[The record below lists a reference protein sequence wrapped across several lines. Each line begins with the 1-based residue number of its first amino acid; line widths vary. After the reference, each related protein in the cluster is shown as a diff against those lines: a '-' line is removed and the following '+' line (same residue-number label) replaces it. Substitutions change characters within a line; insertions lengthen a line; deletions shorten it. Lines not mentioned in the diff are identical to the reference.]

1 MSTVLEA
8 PPVGSIISDSPHLTA
23 DELLER
29 PDGEL
34 YELVDGE
41 LVEKDMGALSGWVG
55 NYVATELNLYA
66 RQHGGWAF
74 GDGVGYRCY
83 ADDPDRVRKPDA
95 SFIRA
100 DRMAM
105 PPEGFITVVPDLVVE
120 VVSPNDVYYE
130 VQAKV
135 DEYLNAGVRL
145 VWVVNPPNKTVQV
158 FQPGRIVHEFGPADE
173 LPGGDVLPGF
183 LCGVR
188 SLFPVNPPVA
198 Q

>member
-1 MSTVLEA
+1 MSTVLAAPLLAMELSD
-8 PPVGSIISDSPHLTA
+8 PPVTPDEMLHMA
-23 DELLER
+23 DGDR
-29 PDGEL
+29 

-41 LVEKDMGALSGWVG
+41 LVEKVMGALSGWVG
-55 NYVATELNLYA
+55 NRLASELDQYA
-66 RQHGGWAF
+66 CQHGGWAF

-83 ADDPDRVRKPDA
+83 GDDFDRVRKPDA

-130 VQAKV
+130 VEAKV
-135 DEYLNAGVRL
+135 DEYLHAGVRL
-145 VWVVNPPNKTVQV
+145 VWVINPPNMTV
-158 FQPGRIVHEFGPADE
+158 RIFEQEAVVRQLGPADE
-173 LPGGDVLPGF
+173 LTGGDVLPGF
-183 LCGVR
+183 TCRVR
-188 SLFPVNPPVA
+188 SLFPLSPPAA